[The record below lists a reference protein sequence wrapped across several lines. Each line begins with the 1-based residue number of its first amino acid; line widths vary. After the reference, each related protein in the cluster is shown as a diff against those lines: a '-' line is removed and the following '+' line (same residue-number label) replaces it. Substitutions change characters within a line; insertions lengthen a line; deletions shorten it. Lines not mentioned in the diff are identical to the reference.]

1 MANKYILNNI
11 LVSYKLGWNC
21 QAVKNPIPKPNQ
33 FLLQNV
39 ILKSSVAL
47 FTKVFDDFFFTCKRA
62 AEHLGQNVFINN
74 KILLK
79 ILIINDRPTSLSA
92 DLTAH

>member
-47 FTKVFDDFFFTCKRA
+47 FTKVFDDFFSPAKELQSIWAKMYSSTTKYY
-62 AEHLGQNVFINN
+62 
-74 KILLK
+74 
-79 ILIINDRPTSLSA
+79 
-92 DLTAH
+92 